1 MKSDVR
7 FEDTG
12 VSDKALIVVSGWPDP
27 NGLVSSVSNLAD
39 RHSFAKCDFVFT
51 IDPLSCSGPVVGD
64 SVMKYAESYA
74 EKIKELATG
83 FFIDVL
89 SWQVVYGKS
98 SKSTIDSIAENRNC
112 GCIVL
117 DRGLVK
123 KSKRFIGAFTK
134 KLFRFLGCEK
144 NENRPI
150 YILSE

>member
-74 EKIKELATG
+74 EKIKELNDED
-83 FFIDVL
+83 ILNIQDVL
-89 SWQVVYGKS
+89 SKTQDTDVVEKFIELKSAEMIYQASIQVGAKLIQP
-98 SKSTIDSIAENRNC
+98 TI
-112 GCIVL
+112 L
-117 DRGLVK
+117 D
-123 KSKRFIGAFTK
+123 
-134 KLFRFLGCEK
+134 
-144 NENRPI
+144 
-150 YILSE
+150 YIR